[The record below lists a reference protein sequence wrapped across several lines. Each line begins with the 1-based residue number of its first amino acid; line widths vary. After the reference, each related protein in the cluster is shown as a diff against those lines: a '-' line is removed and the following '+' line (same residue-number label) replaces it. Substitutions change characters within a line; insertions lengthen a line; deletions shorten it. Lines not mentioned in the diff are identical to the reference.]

1 MKALL
6 LSAAAAAVAIASP
19 VLAQDVAITNARLVI
34 GDGAAP
40 VDGGTV
46 VIRAGR
52 VVAAG
57 QGVAVPAGVRV
68 IDAQGK
74 WVSPGIFAGFSRLG
88 IVEVDGVSETNDAN
102 ARNSPFHAALDVAPA
117 VNPKTSAVA
126 LNRSEG
132 VTRAVVAPGD
142 SGSIFGGQGAV
153 IDLGADMDAV
163 TKPRA
168 FQFLEYG
175 ETGAGNG
182 GGSRPA
188 AYATLRNAL
197 FEARDYA
204 RNPASYVDRG
214 KDAFLTR
221 ADAEALQPVIQGKVP
236 LLIHVERGSDILVVL
251 GLKREM
257 PQLRIVLVGA
267 TEGWTVARDIAA
279 AGVPVI
285 ASALADLPASFESLA
300 ATQSNIGRLKAAG
313 VTVGIGMINDDE
325 ARQARLVKQYAGNL
339 VALNRIPGA
348 NGLDWGAAFATISS
362 KPAEAIGMGDE
373 FGSLRAGRRGDVVI
387 WDGDPLEVGT
397 AAMNVF
403 IDGVEQ
409 PLTNRQT
416 RLRDRYWDPKEKGL
430 PKAYER

>member
-1 MKALL
+1 M
-6 LSAAAAAVAIASP
+6 
-19 VLAQDVAITNARLVI
+19 
-34 GDGAAP
+34 
-40 VDGGTV
+40 
-46 VIRAGR
+46 
-52 VVAAG
+52 
-57 QGVAVPAGVRV
+57 
-68 IDAQGK
+68 
-74 WVSPGIFAGFSRLG
+74 
-88 IVEVDGVSETNDAN
+88 
-102 ARNSPFHAALDVAPA
+102 
-117 VNPKTSAVA
+117 
-126 LNRSEG
+126 
-132 VTRAVVAPGD
+132 
-142 SGSIFGGQGAV
+142 
-153 IDLGADMDAV
+153 
-163 TKPRA
+163 
-168 FQFLEYG
+168 
-175 ETGAGNG
+175 
-182 GGSRPA
+182 
-188 AYATLRNAL
+188 
-197 FEARDYA
+197 
-204 RNPASYVDRG
+204 
-214 KDAFLTR
+214 
-221 ADAEALQPVIQGKVP
+221 IQGKVP

-267 TEGWTVARDIAA
+267 TEGWTVAREIAA

-313 VTVGIGMINDDE
+313 VIVGIGMINDDE

-397 AAMNVF
+397 AAVNVF

>member
-1 MKALL
+1 MKALF
-6 LSAAAAAVAIASP
+6 LSTAAAAVAIASP
-19 VLAQDVAITNARLVI
+19 ALAQDVAITNAKLVI

-102 ARNSPFHAALDVAPA
+102 ARSSPFHAALDVAPA
-117 VNPKTSAVA
+117 VNPKTSAIA
-126 LNRSEG
+126 LNRAEG

-142 SGSIFGGQGAV
+142 SGSMFGGQGAI

-163 TKPRA
+163 TRPRA

-204 RNPASYVDRG
+204 RNPASYTDRG

-236 LLIHVERGSDILVVL
+236 LVVHVERGSDILVML

-257 PQLRIVLVGA
+257 PQLRMVLVGA
-267 TEGWTVARDIAA
+267 TEGWTVAREIAA

-285 ASALADLPASFESLA
+285 ASALADLPATFESLA

-348 NGLDWGAAFATISS
+348 SGLDWGAAFATISS
-362 KPAEAIGMGDE
+362 KPAEAIGMDGE

-397 AAMNVF
+397 AAVSVF

>member
-1 MKALL
+1 MKVLL
-6 LSAAAAAVAIASP
+6 LSAAAAVVAIASP
-19 VLAQDVAITNARLVI
+19 ALAQDVAITNAKLVI

-142 SGSIFGGQGAV
+142 SGSIFGGQGAI

-188 AYATLRNAL
+188 AYATLHNAL

-267 TEGWTVARDIAA
+267 TEGWTVAREIAA

-313 VTVGIGMINDDE
+313 VIVGIGMINDDE

-397 AAMNVF
+397 AAVGVF